1 MKAAAHIHF
10 VLFSLFHAA
19 NILQVNEK
27 QKFTG
32 ARFFLYFTPEAL
44 QVYKKILKIWF
55 FLYDIRPKTLI
66 FVISF

>member
-1 MKAAAHIHF
+1 M
-10 VLFSLFHAA
+10 
-19 NILQVNEK
+19 NEK

-32 ARFFLYFTPEAL
+32 ARFFLYFTPEEL
-44 QVYKKILKIWF
+44 QVYKKILKIRF

>member
-1 MKAAAHIHF
+1 MKAPAHIHF
-10 VLFSLFHAA
+10 VFFSLFHAA

-27 QKFTG
+27 QKFTD
-32 ARFFLYFTPEAL
+32 ARFFLYFTPETL
-44 QVYKKILKIWF
+44 QVYKKILKIRF